1 MIFFMKKLLIFIVF
15 LFFHSGNVNAAFSA
29 TAIGQDGISSTFKK
43 FSFSGAKTKQEALDS
58 AILKCR
64 TALELQ
70 WGCRIIRYEHWNDNT
85 GKQKILRENDYS
97 INRYN
102 KKIKKISTNELSQK
116 TKTQVASK
124 TVEKKNTNK
133 LKEIFKKKEK
143 NSQKIAKEIKPNNKI
158 KKKKKKRQSKFLK
171 EIVEKE
177 KEKYAAIDY
186 KDVLELGTPIVIT
199 DLPEGMVKKF
209 GRACKQFLCR
219 TKKAT
224 SIMAKSFKRGEQYN
238 ARHPDN
244 MIKAMAYFE
253 LFYMGNL
260 RKNKSKIK
268 SYNKNYK
275 RKDQMNGAQKLMF
288 MGTEKVVRGLIGTNK
303 GRKSM
308 REALGM
314 TIDLEPATA
323 IKRFWYLGELLALG
337 EQTKVKVSN
346 EMKQRSE
353 IVKRYQKTIS
363 EIKRQIEDDKEKEEK
378 KEIK

>member
-1 MIFFMKKLLIFIVF
+1 MKKLFVFIIVLVF
-15 LFFHSGNVNAAFSA
+15 HPVNANAAFSA
-29 TAIGQDGISSTFKK
+29 TAIGQDGISATFKK

-70 WGCRIIRYEHWNDNT
+70 WGCRIIYYESWNDNT

-97 INRYN
+97 IKRYN

-124 TVEKKNTNK
+124 KVEKKNTNK

-143 NSQKIAKEIKPNNKI
+143 KSKKIVEKIKPNNK
-158 KKKKKKRQSKFLK
+158 KKATTKRKQPKFLK
-171 EIVEKE
+171 KIIEKE

-199 DLPEGMVKKF
+199 DLPEGMIKKF
-209 GRACKQFLCR
+209 GTACKQFACR

-224 SIMAKSFKRGEQYN
+224 QIMGKSFKRGEQYN

-260 RKNKSKIK
+260 RKNKSKLE
-268 SYNKNYK
+268 SYKKNYK
-275 RKDQMNGAQKLMF
+275 RKDQLNGVQKVMF
-288 MGTEKVVRGLIGTNK
+288 MGTETAIRGLIGTNK

-323 IKRFWYLGELLALG
+323 IKRFWYLGELLGLG
-337 EQTKVKVSN
+337 EQTKVKVSK

-363 EIKRQIEDDKEKEEK
+363 QIKKKIEDDKEKEEK
-378 KEIK
+378 KEKK

>member
-1 MIFFMKKLLIFIVF
+1 MKKLFTSIIVLF
-15 LFFHSGNVNAAFSA
+15 LYSGNANAAFSA
-29 TAIGQDGISSTFKK
+29 TAIGQDGISATFKK
-43 FSFSGAKTKQEALDS
+43 FSFTGAKTKQEALDS

-85 GKQKILRENDYS
+85 GKQKILQENDYS
-97 INRYN
+97 IKRYN
-102 KKIKKISTNELSQK
+102 KKIKKISTNELLERS
-116 TKTQVASK
+116 KTQVASK
-124 TVEKKNTNK
+124 KVEKKNTNK
-133 LKEIFKKKEK
+133 LKETFKKKEK
-143 NSQKIAKEIKPNNKI
+143 NSQKIAKEIKSNNKI
-158 KKKKKKRQSKFLK
+158 KKKKNGKQLKVLKK
-171 EIVEKE
+171 IIEKE

-199 DLPEGMVKKF
+199 DLPEGMIKKF
-209 GRACKQFLCR
+209 GTACKQFLCR

-224 SIMAKSFKRGEQYN
+224 QIMSKSFKRGEQYN

-260 RKNKSKIK
+260 RKNKSKLE
-268 SYNKNYK
+268 SYKKNYK
-275 RKDQMNGAQKLMF
+275 RKDQMSGAQKLMF
-288 MGTEKVVRGLIGTNK
+288 MGTEKAVRGLIGTNK

-323 IKRFWYLGELLALG
+323 IKRFWYLGELLGLG
-337 EQTKVKVSN
+337 EQTKVKVSR
-346 EMKQRSE
+346 EMKQRNE

-363 EIKRQIEDDKEKEEK
+363 QIKKQIEDDKEKEEK
-378 KEIK
+378 KEKK

>member
-1 MIFFMKKLLIFIVF
+1 MKKLFTSIIVLF
-15 LFFHSGNVNAAFSA
+15 LYSGNANAAFSA
-29 TAIGQDGISSTFKK
+29 TAIGQDGISATFKK
-43 FSFSGAKTKQEALDS
+43 FSFTGAKTKQEALDS

-85 GKQKILRENDYS
+85 GKQKILQENDYS
-97 INRYN
+97 IKRYN
-102 KKIKKISTNELSQK
+102 KKIKKISTNELSQR
-116 TKTQVASK
+116 TKAQVASK
-124 TVEKKNTNK
+124 KVEKKNTNK
-133 LKEIFKKKEK
+133 LKETFKKKEK
-143 NSQKIAKEIKPNNKI
+143 NSQKIAKEIKSNNKI
-158 KKKKKKRQSKFLK
+158 KKKKNEKQPKVLKK
-171 EIVEKE
+171 IIEKE

-199 DLPEGMVKKF
+199 DLPEGMIKKF
-209 GRACKQFLCR
+209 GTACKEFLCR

-224 SIMAKSFKRGEQYN
+224 QIMGKSFKRGEQYN

-260 RKNKSKIK
+260 RKNKSKLE
-268 SYNKNYK
+268 SYKKNYK
-275 RKDQMNGAQKLMF
+275 RKDQMSGTQKLMF
-288 MGTEKVVRGLIGTNK
+288 MGTEKAVRGLIGTNK

-323 IKRFWYLGELLALG
+323 IKRFWYLGELLGLG
-337 EQTKVKVSN
+337 EQTKVKVSK
-346 EMKQRSE
+346 EMKQRNE
-353 IVKRYQKTIS
+353 IIKRYQKTIS
-363 EIKRQIEDDKEKEEK
+363 QIKKQIEDDKEKKEK
-378 KEIK
+378 KEKK